1 MNKITLKSPAK
12 INLALKIKEKRKD
25 GYHEIETIMQT
36 IDLSDKIT
44 IKKKNKGITVKT
56 NIEALNNKENIAYK
70 ALLEMKKYIGND
82 GVEIYIEKNIPI
94 GSGLGG
100 GSSNAAT
107 VIKGINKLFNLS
119 LDNDTLYEIA
129 EKLGSDVP
137 FFILGGTSF
146 VTGRGDIIKKL
157 PDLDEFYV
165 VIVNPNFK
173 ISAAWA
179 YTEYDKLNKKSN
191 NSLKHLINLIKNKKD
206 ITWQEGW
213 ENDFEEVIFKNYPEL
228 LIIKEKLKEL
238 GALFVLLSGS
248 GPSIYGIFK
257 NKKQA
262 QKVKMN
268 WPRKDLVI
276 VTKTKT
282 LI

>member
-36 IDLSDKIT
+36 IDLSDKVT

-82 GVEIYIEKNIPI
+82 GIEIYIEKNIPI

-157 PDLDEFYV
+157 PDLM
-165 VIVNPNFK
+165 NF
-173 ISAAWA
+173 
-179 YTEYDKLNKKSN
+179 
-191 NSLKHLINLIKNKKD
+191 
-206 ITWQEGW
+206 
-213 ENDFEEVIFKNYPEL
+213 
-228 LIIKEKLKEL
+228 
-238 GALFVLLSGS
+238 
-248 GPSIYGIFK
+248 
-257 NKKQA
+257 
-262 QKVKMN
+262 M
-268 WPRKDLVI
+268 
-276 VTKTKT
+276 
-282 LI
+282 